1 VGRAKSSLFGLAVL
15 SGVVAS
21 SLVTAANAETASA
34 VKGIAYTAVAALTT
48 DYVFRGVSQSA
59 GNSAAQGY
67 IEASHNLLYLGGW
80 ASSVDFGKERTRAGN
95 LQTAADLELSVY
107 GGVRPEWKGISFDLS
122 VAYYAYPDSLR
133 NFDYVEFDAD
143 ASYTVYDKL
152 TLRGEVWWSPN
163 ESNTNSEL
171 GGVEFGASYALRQ
184 VWFVSPSIGAL
195 FGSQWGEGTDEDYS
209 YWNAGLTF
217 DMSKNPALSFD
228 VRYWDTDLKDCVDA
242 PAFQCGPRVV
252 GSVTA
257 TF

>member
-1 VGRAKSSLFGLAVL
+1 MGRAKSSLFGFALL
-15 SGVVAS
+15 SGFAAS
-21 SLVTAANAETASA
+21 FPITAASAETASP
-34 VKGIAYTAVAALTT
+34 VKGVAYTAVATLIT
-48 DYVFRGVSQSA
+48 DYIFRGISQSA
-59 GNSAAQGY
+59 GNPAAQGY
-67 IEASHNLLYLGGW
+67 IEASYNLLYLGGW

-107 GGVRPEWKGISFDLS
+107 GGVRPTWKGISFDLG
-122 VAYYAYPDSLR
+122 VFYYAYPDSLR

-143 ASYTVYDKL
+143 ASYTVLDKL

-163 ESNTNSEL
+163 ESATNGEL
-171 GGVEFGASYALRQ
+171 SGVEFGASYALKQ
-184 VWFVSPSIGAL
+184 IWFVSPSISAL

-217 DMSKNPALSFD
+217 DMSKTPALSFD
-228 VRYWDTDLKDCVDA
+228 IRYWDTDLEDCIDA